1 MRRMTA
7 FAALLTG
14 MSVAGCQTTDDPR
27 AGGFIS
33 GITALNSGAYENR
46 IRQREAAVD
55 ELDAV
60 RASLERRLG
69 ANERDLNRT
78 KTERLSLERRL
89 SSLERAS
96 ADTRTKLEAAGR
108 QRKLDEKK
116 LASLLSEQQSIEL
129 TLIAVLQQ
137 RRARD
142 KAVSSQVAEM
152 PGNRPEESVR
162 TAQEQ
167 KEATD
172 LEERQRRL
180 QNVIRET
187 LGE

>member
-1 MRRMTA
+1 MTMGRMTV
-7 FAALLTG
+7 FVALLTA
-14 MSVAGCQTTDDPR
+14 MSVVGCQTTDDPR

-46 IRQREAAVD
+46 IRQREATVD

-60 RASLERRLG
+60 RASLETRLD
-69 ANERDLNRT
+69 ANERDMNRT

-96 ADTRTKLEAAGR
+96 ADTRTKLEIASR

-116 LASLLSEQQSIEL
+116 LASLLSEQQSIER

-152 PGNRPEESVR
+152 PGNRPDESAR
-162 TAQEQ
+162 TAR
-167 KEATD
+167 D
-172 LEERQRRL
+172 LEERQWRL
-180 QNVIRET
+180 QSVIRDT